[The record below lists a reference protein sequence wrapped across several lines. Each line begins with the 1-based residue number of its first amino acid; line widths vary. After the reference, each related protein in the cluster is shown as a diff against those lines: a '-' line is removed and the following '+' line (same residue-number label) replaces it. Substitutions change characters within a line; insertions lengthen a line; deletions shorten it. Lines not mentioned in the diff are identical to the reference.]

1 MDKATEARAARGYDY
16 SNPPSDPRYDLLNWP
31 YVKINDLVPQR
42 GIEVTPD
49 GNTTTFQTY
58 TNAIGAWLKKFPDP
72 IIPITPEPVT
82 YDYVDAIRVMA
93 EQMTYLVRTVAEIK
107 AEIMAIPKATI
118 S

>member
-16 SNPPSDPRYDLLNWP
+16 SSPPSDPRYDLLNWP
-31 YVKINDLVPQR
+31 YVKIGDLAPQR
-42 GIEVTPD
+42 GIELGAD
-49 GNTTTFQTY
+49 GNTSFQTY
-58 TNAIGAWLKKFPDP
+58 TNTIGYWLKKFPDP

-93 EQMTYLVRTVAEIK
+93 EQMTYLVRTVAELK